1 VIQGQAIRS
10 EAPSAFGPEELFNA
24 EEARLVFSGDYP
36 AITVPNR
43 NICAIEPLKPIL
55 NRD

>member
-10 EAPSAFGPEELFNA
+10 EAPSTFGPEELFNA